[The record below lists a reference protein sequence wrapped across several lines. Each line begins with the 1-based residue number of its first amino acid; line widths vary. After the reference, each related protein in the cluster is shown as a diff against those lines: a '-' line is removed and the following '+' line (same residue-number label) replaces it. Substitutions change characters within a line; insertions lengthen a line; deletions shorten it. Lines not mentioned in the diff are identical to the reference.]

1 MGNKM
6 YEKLLYIKKHNLL
19 NFTTRFLSVNLF
31 HILMECLITIYLMEL
46 AGVFTKFMIL
56 SPDEI
61 PLIVIFVFLP
71 AIAVVVLSI
80 LFGIFCINIFINKV
94 YEYSRQVAFDHSD
107 RFQIFNTITQKCQKD
122 IISMHRTGIYLYTVS
137 SALGPWFLTY
147 FYPNHF
153 ISPNGFI
160 IYVFFIGLV
169 MGIAWNTSGIYRNQ
183 RINWCYL
190 LAKLQ
195 TKRISKINRKRNYIL
210 YIKNA
215 ICSIISLTLIISI
228 MIMITFNLNSEIDL
242 SDIISEYN
250 FVILVFITLLSF
262 YVKTTTQKIYAN
274 DDALDVFPSIKV
286 ILGITD

>member
-1 MGNKM
+1 
-6 YEKLLYIKKHNLL
+6 
-19 NFTTRFLSVNLF
+19 
-31 HILMECLITIYLMEL
+31 
-46 AGVFTKFMIL
+46 
-56 SPDEI
+56 
-61 PLIVIFVFLP
+61 
-71 AIAVVVLSI
+71 
-80 LFGIFCINIFINKV
+80 
-94 YEYSRQVAFDHSD
+94 
-107 RFQIFNTITQKCQKD
+107 
-122 IISMHRTGIYLYTVS
+122 MHRIGIYLYTVS

-160 IYVFFIGLV
+160 ICVFFIGLV

-215 ICSIISLTLIISI
+215 ICSIISLMLIISI

-250 FVILVFITLLSF
+250 FVILVFIKLLSF

-286 ILGITD
+286 ILGIND